1 MFNCSWISLKYH
13 CRFQWHQTKK
23 FYCKCNGYVSSKTL
37 TMRRPMISPGRTDKL
52 KFKIKNTYV
61 TVLYDGRLRLKYQRY
76 TDDLTDPN
84 SAYYR
89 ELTFTSCIMVRL
101 TLCIIIYIIYSMWR
115 YGFCS
120 QLDIHALLISE

>member
-1 MFNCSWISLKYH
+1 
-13 CRFQWHQTKK
+13 
-23 FYCKCNGYVSSKTL
+23 
-37 TMRRPMISPGRTDKL
+37 MISPGPTDKL

-89 ELTFTSCIMVRL
+89 ELTFTSCTMVRL